1 MARMRIL
8 NTSEQHIFDSPPL
21 FNSVERKRFF
31 SLPLTLN
38 EAMNTLTTPTNKVC
52 FLASAGYFKARH
64 RFFAR
69 QFHQADIEFIAK
81 QIGVNPD
88 DVQPNT
94 YNKVTYRRHQSLILN
109 YFGFSSFDALVMAFT
124 KTEISLMVRV
134 QFRPKLILLEIVQV
148 LTRKKIALPSY
159 NMLAT
164 LIVDAVNQYQQAL
177 NQTIKS
183 NLNKEQQ
190 AQLDALLAKVAGS
203 GSDDK
208 WRYQI
213 TLLKK
218 SSQSMRPKKIKENV
232 TDLNDLLTLYMQFK
246 PVIIQLGLSY
256 ECLHYYANS
265 VIKSR
270 IHQVSRREEDSRY
283 LHLLAFIVYK
293 TLKLQDLLINTMLL
307 AVQATINATT
317 KEHQELYYDE
327 RDAREQSV
335 NHLVD
340 GLQKGFLGTI
350 ATIKI
355 IIANIELTADQKVAE
370 IAATVNRP
378 ESKKA
383 AVKQQLND
391 FKSDMKTIQ
400 QGTDYYDLLEKRS
413 IKLQN
418 RVADILRQTIFDSN
432 CGKPLLLNA
441 ILHYQKKSGDI
452 DKSAPITFLTPD
464 QSLLI
469 FDKDGKFRVSLY
481 KALLYLA
488 VADAIRSGVLNLVH
502 SEKYRSLDD
511 YMIPKSDWNEHH
523 DEYLQR
529 AQLNE
534 YADCKTTLKQLEQ
547 VVASRYK
554 ETNDNFVAGSN
565 SYLTFRDNGT
575 FHVSTPKLE
584 ETDSLP
590 LSGIFPDRKY
600 IPLLEAL
607 ATVDNA
613 TDLVEE
619 FEHWQMKY
627 QHPKPAKKVFFAGI
641 MAYGCDICHRK
652 LAQISKQ
659 INETELDNTINWYF
673 SLDNIRATNDRVLQ
687 YMDRME
693 APNIYRNQTDL
704 LHTSS
709 DGQKFGVS
717 VDSLNANYSFKYLGK
732 DKGVSVMSFIDMRQ
746 MMWYSNVVSSAEREA
761 AYVIDGLMYNDVIK
775 SDIHS
780 TDTHGFSEVIFA
792 VLFLLGFIFAPRI
805 KGLGR
810 QKLYAFINQKISE
823 QETQGGFKPHQ
834 YIKEDV
840 IEPQWDE
847 ILRFVATIKLK
858 VTTASQL
865 FRRLN
870 SYSKQHPLYKALK
883 EFGKIPK
890 TLFILRYVDDL
901 QFRQSIEK
909 QLNKVEG
916 SHKLAKAISLGN
928 DHAFLQGEKEEQEV
942 AEGCRRLIKNALMC
956 WNYLYLTKEIKEE
969 TDETRKGELIEVIQ
983 NDSVMRWSHFN
994 LGGEYDF
1001 SDEKM
1006 VDSVGLDVPKKRPIK
1021 SS

>member
-1 MARMRIL
+1 MPKMKIL
-8 NTSEQHIFDSPPL
+8 NSTEQNIFNSPPV

-38 EAMNTLTTPTNKVC
+38 ESMEKLKTPTNKVC
-52 FLASAGYFKARH
+52 FLATAGYFKARH

-69 QFHQADIEFIAK
+69 QFNQADIEYIAK
-81 QIGVNPD
+81 QIGVDPN
-88 DVQPNT
+88 DVKPNG
-94 YNKVTYRRHQSLILN
+94 YDKATYRRHQSLILN
-109 YFGFSSFDALVMAFT
+109 YFGFSSFDELAMIFT

-134 QFRPKLILLEIVQV
+134 QFRPKIILLEIIQL
-148 LTRKKIALPSY
+148 LTRKKIALPGY

-164 LIVDAVNQYQQAL
+164 LIVRAVNQYQQTL

-190 AQLDALLAKVAGS
+190 DQLDILLEKVTGV

-232 TDLNDLLTLYMQFK
+232 TDLNNFLTLYFQFK
-246 PVIIQLGLSY
+246 PVISQLGLGY
-256 ECLHYYANS
+256 ECLHYYAQS

-270 IHQVSRREEDSRY
+270 VHQVSRRDENDRY
-283 LHLLAFIVYK
+283 LYLLAFIVHQ
-293 TLKLQDLLINTMLL
+293 TLKLQDLLIDTLLL
-307 AVQATINATT
+307 AVQTTINATT

-327 RDAREQSV
+327 REIREKSV

-340 GLQKGFLGTI
+340 DLQKGFLGTI

-355 IIANIELTADQKVAE
+355 IIANKKLTADQKITE

-378 ESKKA
+378 EAKKA
-383 AVKQQLND
+383 GVQRQLNE

-432 CGKPLLLNA
+432 CGQPLLLNA

-452 DKSAPITFLTPD
+452 DKSAPITFLTPE

-469 FDKDGKFRVSLY
+469 FDKEKKFRVSLY

-488 VADAIRSGVLNLVH
+488 VADAIKSGVLNLVH

-511 YMIPKSDWNEHH
+511 YMIPKSDWTEHN

-529 AQLNE
+529 AQLSE
-534 YADCKTTLKQLEQ
+534 YADCKTTLTGLGQ
-547 VVASRYK
+547 AIDSRYR
-554 ETNDNFVAGSN
+554 ETNNNFIAGSN
-565 SYLTFRDNGT
+565 AYLTFRANGT

-607 ATVDNA
+607 ATVDTA
-613 TDLVEE
+613 TDLLEE
-619 FEHWQMKY
+619 FEHWQIKY
-627 QHPKPAKKVFFAGI
+627 QHPKPAKKIFFAGI
-641 MAYGCDICHRK
+641 MSYGCDIGHRK

-693 APNIYRNQTDL
+693 EPNIYRNQDDL

-746 MMWYSNVVSSAEREA
+746 MIWYSNVVSSAEREA

-792 VLFLLGFIFAPRI
+792 VLYLLGFIFAPRI

-810 QKLYAFINQKISE
+810 QKLYAFVNQKISE
-823 QETQGGFKPHQ
+823 QETQGFKPHK
-834 YIKEDV
+834 YIKEEL
-840 IEPQWDE
+840 IEPQWEE
-847 ILRFVATIKLK
+847 ILRFIATIKLK

-890 TLFILRYVDDL
+890 TLFILKYVDDPP
-901 QFRQSIEK
+901 FRQSIEK

-916 SHKLAKAISLGN
+916 SHKLSKAISLGN
-928 DHAFLQGEKEEQEV
+928 DHAFLQGDKEDQEI
-942 AEGCRRLIKNALMC
+942 AEGCRRLIKNTLMC
-956 WNYLYLTKEIKEE
+956 WNYLYLSKEIKEE
-969 TDETRKGELIEVIQ
+969 TDEERKRELIEVIQ
-983 NDSVMRWSHFN
+983 NDSIMRWSHFN

-1006 VDSVGLDVPKKRPIK
+1006 VDSVGLKVPKTQPT
-1021 SS
+1021 